1 MCDCVN
7 WYYAVVLICI
17 VIFFQ
22 IVMYKIGYMQGE
34 QSAYKRYTKT
44 CNVCRNK
51 KMNLSEK
58 LTSSTVVKNATVRK
72 SRTVEE
78 KGE

>member
-1 MCDCVN
+1 M
-7 WYYAVVLICI
+7 YEIIALICI

-22 IVMYKIGYMQGE
+22 IVIYKIGFMQGE
-34 QSAYKRYTKT
+34 KTTYNRFTKV

>member
-1 MCDCVN
+1 MCDVI
-7 WYYAVVLICI
+7 ALTCI
-17 VIFFQ
+17 VLFFQ
-22 IVMYKIGYMQGE
+22 ILMYKIGCMQGE
-34 QSAYKRYTKT
+34 KTAYKRFLET
-44 CNVCRNK
+44 CNYCRNK

-58 LTSSTVVKNATVRK
+58 LTSSIVVKNATVRK

>member
-1 MCDCVN
+1 MYDVIT
-7 WYYAVVLICI
+7 LTCI

-22 IVMYKIGYMQGE
+22 ILMYKIGFMQGE

-51 KMNLSEK
+51 K
-58 LTSSTVVKNATVRK
+58 
-72 SRTVEE
+72 
-78 KGE
+78 

>member
-1 MCDCVN
+1 M
-7 WYYAVVLICI
+7 YEVVALICI
-17 VIFFQ
+17 AIFFQ
-22 IVMYKIGYMQGE
+22 ILMYKIGFMQGE
-34 QSAYKRYTKT
+34 QSAYKRFDRV

-78 KGE
+78 RGE

>member
-1 MCDCVN
+1 MYDVI
-7 WYYAVVLICI
+7 VLICI

-22 IVMYKIGYMQGE
+22 ILMYKIGCMQGE
-34 QSAYKRYTKT
+34 KT
-44 CNVCRNK
+44 AHRRFDRICNECR
-51 KMNLSEK
+51 
-58 LTSSTVVKNATVRK
+58 NATVRK

>member
-1 MCDCVN
+1 M
-7 WYYAVVLICI
+7 YEVVALICI

-22 IVMYKIGYMQGE
+22 ILMYKIGFMRGE
-34 QSAYKRYTKT
+34 QSAYKRFTKV

-58 LTSSTVVKNATVRK
+58 LTSSTVVKNATVRE
-72 SRTVEE
+72 SRTV
-78 KGE
+78 GG